1 MRPIRTYLL
10 IHTEL
15 GWVTSVHRDFE
26 SLSDTWQPYL
36 GNRDVTG
43 IIHIGLDRPDN
54 EVFNEYVFKYQ
65 GYMILT
71 ASARWAL
78 LAVCKCATP
87 VVGVAESIPLYIALN
102 GWGYETTSEDI
113 GLASDE
119 EQKQDNQELA
129 INPTMQLSVEVLNL
143 PVRASNCLRENGIFL
158 ISDLVKCAEEDLQS
172 FPRFGKKSLQDINS
186 ALAQLSLEPIGF
198 SYPQSQI
205 HKYSEN
211 LSSKSEPHINL
222 KSGEILAQSA
232 GALYFVPEWLL
243 PVNLADIGLK
253 VRTLNALDSIGFHTI
268 GDIVNLTRDFYLKI
282 PRFGSNSL
290 VDLINRVRLVVDL
303 YRPTEE
309 VGENDAFPNSDYKAS
324 QLQSQF
330 RNLDKLSLII
340 LQACSSIGPL
350 KGDIVRARMGVNS
363 EQKTLQEIAID
374 VGVTRERI
382 RQLESKGMEQI
393 GRDSIWRQLLKPKL
407 DQMLFERESPLPFS
421 GLSILDSWFD
431 GIEKMRTSFE
441 YILDNKYILNKEFAI
456 IEANG
461 ILFISRISQ
470 LEWNSKVKQAIELLE
485 KGAENRWLLSEAKR
499 YIDELLI
506 DRGRELRS
514 ELWASSKSFVN
525 FSIADANQ
533 EPVLLSY
540 GKSSEALI
548 AAVLNDSD
556 RPVHYSELP
565 ILVKERYGKDIDV
578 RRANNAAS
586 EIALNYGKG
595 SYGLL
600 KHCPLNSQERDGVLN
615 EVLSIMS
622 NGSIDR
628 QWSCDELVDELNVR
642 DIDFDGR
649 LNKYSL
655 NIALMDS
662 AEIKSVGRL
671 VWTQSKVPLGES
683 LKRID
688 ISQAVRALLEKTGRP
703 MSTSEIKTEL
713 KRDRGVSHNFQVFPN
728 EYIIAISTGVWGLI
742 DRDLSLNREEQD
754 QLRVAV
760 AEVLRNRNFGIH
772 VSEIAAALEPY
783 FELASRI
790 KDPVGI
796 FAIAQRSELISK
808 SPGDYLYL
816 TEWGGPRRKKRSQVI
831 LELLTEAGRW
841 GIEADELVRKASQ
854 VLGREIPK
862 NSIYADINVAGGIFN
877 QEAKRWI
884 LHSEDFDTEVH

>member
-26 SLSDTWQPYL
+26 SLSDAWQPYS

-43 IIHIGLDRPDN
+43 VIHIGLDRPDT
-54 EVFNEYVFKYQ
+54 EVFNEYVLKYQ

-78 LAVCKCATP
+78 LAVCKCAAS
-87 VVGVAESIPLYIALN
+87 VVGAAESIPLYIALN

-119 EQKQDNQELA
+119 EQKQHNQELA

-143 PVRASNCLRENGIFL
+143 PVRASNCLRENGIFF
-158 ISDLVKCAEEDLQS
+158 ISDLVKCTEEDLQK
-172 FPRFGKKSLQDINS
+172 FPRFGRQSLQDINR
-186 ALAQLSLEPIGF
+186 ALAKLSLDPIGF
-198 SYPQSQI
+198 SYPQSKI
-205 HKYSEN
+205 YKYSEN
-211 LSSKSEPHINL
+211 LSSKSEPPINF
-222 KSGEILAQSA
+222 KSSEMVAQSA
-232 GALYFVPEWLL
+232 GVLYFAPEWLL

-253 VRTLNALDSIGFHTI
+253 VRTFNALDSIGFHTI
-268 GDIVNLTRDFYLKI
+268 GDIVNLNRDFYLKI

-290 VDLINRVRLVVDL
+290 VDLINRVRLVIDL
-303 YRPTEE
+303 YCPAEV
-309 VGENDAFPNSDYKAS
+309 VGENDTSPNSDNKAAR
-324 QLQSQF
+324 LQSQF
-330 RNLDKLSLII
+330 RNLDNLPSII
-340 LQACSSIGPL
+340 LQACSSLGQL
-350 KGDIVRARMGVNS
+350 QGDIVRARMGVNS

-382 RQLESKGMEQI
+382 RQLEAKGMEQI
-393 GRDSIWRQLLKPKL
+393 GKDSIWKLCLEIKL
-407 DQMLFERESPLPFS
+407 DQMLYERESPLPFS
-421 GLSILDSWFD
+421 GLSILDSWFV
-431 GIEKMRTSFE
+431 GIEEMRTSFE
-441 YILDNKYILNKEFAI
+441 YILDSKFILNKEFSL
-456 IEANG
+456 IETNG
-461 ILFISRISQ
+461 TLFVSKISQ
-470 LEWNSKVKQAIELLE
+470 LEWNSKVKQAIQLLE
-485 KGAENRWLLSEAKR
+485 NGVENRWLLSEAR
-499 YIDELLI
+499 RHIDELLI
-506 DRGRELRS
+506 NKGRELRS
-514 ELWASSKSFVN
+514 ELWESSKRFVN

-565 ILVKERYGKDIDV
+565 TLIKERYGKDIDV

-586 EIALNYGKG
+586 GIALNYGKG

-600 KHCPLNSQERDGVLN
+600 KHCPLNSQERGGVLN

-671 VWTQSKVPLGES
+671 VWTQSTASLGES

-703 MSTSEIKTEL
+703 MSTSEIKNEL

-728 EYIIAISTGVWGLI
+728 EFIIAISAGVWGLI
-742 DRDLSLNREEQD
+742 DRDLALNSEEQD

-760 AEVLRNRNFGIH
+760 AEILRNRNSGIH
-772 VSEIAAALEPY
+772 VSEIAAALEPH
-783 FELASRI
+783 FEPASRI

-816 TEWGGPRRKKRSQVI
+816 TEWGEPRRKKRSEVI

-841 GIEADELVRKASQ
+841 GVKADELVRKASQ

-862 NSIYADINVAGGIFN
+862 ESIYADINVAGGIFN
-877 QEAKRWI
+877 QETKRWMLDYEGI
-884 LHSEDFDTEVH
+884 NTEDD